1 MSFTVAVPL
10 PLYAGAAAVTIRVT
24 APGSPTRVNG
34 GADDAMAD
42 TASDGLFVATV
53 AEDLVGTYTYL
64 IFRSGTAIQSG
75 WFRRVTGQAAVVL
88 DDERDFRTKAE
99 DVIAETALVGS
110 VVDAIIAEGIT
121 TIPVQSGITNA
132 TTIEL
137 IQGDTY
143 DGIAKPL
150 LAFSVSKDY
159 TDGWVAT
166 FTIRDEYDAIVSTTT
181 GTIVSNTSITFALT
195 APTGLDMV
203 GCPGSWKGKFD
214 LQLSK
219 STSRDTIA
227 RGACYVYED
236 QTRT

>member
-1 MSFTVAVPL
+1 MATLDQDDLDAIEALLLVAVP
-10 PLYAGAAAVTIRVT
+10 T
-24 APGSPTRVNG
+24 
-34 GADDAMAD
+34 
-42 TASDGLFVATV
+42 
-53 AEDLVGTYTYL
+53 AEDIV
-64 IFRSGTAIQSG
+64 
-75 WFRRVTGQAAVVL
+75 
-88 DDERDFRTKAE
+88 DEIENR
-99 DVIAETALVGS
+99 
-110 VVDAIIAEGIT
+110 GIT

-166 FTIRDEYDAIVSTTT
+166 FTIRDEYDAVVSTTT